1 MSLNFWVS
9 SFSKFMDATLQALG
23 GILLKAIPTLLL
35 LIVVHFYLK
44 FMFFNPLIA
53 VLAKRREATEGARQ
67 AAESAMAKATSRAGE
82 IEAALRKAR
91 EGIYQDQE
99 KARKQLVEE
108 QTKALDETRQKSHGL
123 VHDARLQLV
132 SETDAAKAELA
143 TYAKALSEQIAARLL
158 TGRAA

>member
-1 MSLNFWVS
+1 
-9 SFSKFMDATLQALG
+9 MDATLQALG

-44 FMFFNPLIA
+44 FMFFKPLIA
-53 VLAKRREATEGARQ
+53 VLAKRREATLGARQ
-67 AAESAMAKATSRAGE
+67 AAENALAQANSRAGE

-91 EGIYQDQE
+91 EEIYQDQE
-99 KARKQLVEE
+99 QARKLLVEQ
-108 QTKALDETRQKSHGL
+108 QTQAIDQSRQKSHGL
-123 VHDARLQLV
+123 VHDARLQLA

-143 TYAKALSEQIAARLL
+143 TYAKSLAEQIAARLL

>member
-1 MSLNFWVS
+1 
-9 SFSKFMDATLQALG
+9 MDATLQALG

-44 FMFFNPLIA
+44 FMFFKPLIA

-67 AAESAMAKATSRAGE
+67 AAENAMAQANSRAAE

-91 EGIYQDQE
+91 AEIYEDQE
-99 KARKQLVEE
+99 QTRKRLVEQ
-108 QTKALDETRQKSHGL
+108 QTQAIDQSRQKSHGL
-123 VHDARLQLV
+123 VHDARLQLAA
-132 SETDAAKAELA
+132 ETDAAKAELA
-143 TYAKALSEQIAARLL
+143 TYAQALAEQIASRLL

>member
-1 MSLNFWVS
+1 
-9 SFSKFMDATLQALG
+9 MDATLQALG

-44 FMFFNPLIA
+44 FMFFKPLIA

-67 AAESAMAKATSRAGE
+67 AAENAMAQANSRAAE

-91 EGIYQDQE
+91 EEIYQDQE
-99 KARKQLVEE
+99 QARKRLVEQ
-108 QTKALDETRQKSHGL
+108 QTQAIDQSRQKSHGL
-123 VHDARLQLV
+123 VHDARLQMAA
-132 SETDAAKAELA
+132 ETDAAKAELA
-143 TYAKALSEQIAARLL
+143 TYAQALAEQIASRLL

>member
-1 MSLNFWVS
+1 
-9 SFSKFMDATLQALG
+9 MDATLQALG

-44 FMFFNPLIA
+44 FMFFKPLIA
-53 VLAKRREATEGARQ
+53 VLAKRRDATQGARQ
-67 AAESAMAKATSRAGE
+67 AAENALAQANSRAGE

-91 EGIYQDQE
+91 EEIYQDQE
-99 KARKQLVEE
+99 QARKLLVEQ
-108 QTKALDETRQKSHGL
+108 QTQAIDQSRQKSHGL
-123 VHDARLQLV
+123 VHDARLQLA

-143 TYAKALSEQIAARLL
+143 TYAKSLAEQIAARLL

>member
-1 MSLNFWVS
+1 
-9 SFSKFMDATLQALG
+9 MDATLQALG

-44 FMFFNPLIA
+44 FMFFKPLIA
-53 VLAKRREATEGARQ
+53 VLAKRREATQGARQ
-67 AAESAMAKATSRAGE
+67 AAENALAQANSRAAE

-91 EGIYQDQE
+91 EEIYQDQE
-99 KARKQLVEE
+99 QARKLLVEQ
-108 QTKALDETRQKSHGL
+108 QTQAIDQSRQKSHGL

-143 TYAKALSEQIAARLL
+143 TYAKSLAEQIAARLL

>member
-1 MSLNFWVS
+1 
-9 SFSKFMDATLQALG
+9 MDATLQALG

-44 FMFFNPLIA
+44 FMFFKPLIA
-53 VLAKRREATEGARQ
+53 VLAKRREATQGARK
-67 AAESAMAKATSRAGE
+67 AAENALAQANSRDGE

-91 EGIYQDQE
+91 EEIYQDQE
-99 KARKQLVEE
+99 QARKLLVEQ
-108 QTKALDETRQKSHGL
+108 QTQAIDQSRQKSHGL

-143 TYAKALSEQIAARLL
+143 TYAKSLGEQIAARLL
-158 TGRAA
+158 AGRAA